1 MGLKEA
7 VTKVTKVSGRL
18 VLLEGPTGVGK
29 TFQYR
34 TLYEGGL
41 KILVASGERKLKT
54 IEDLLLKTGEDVYT
68 IEDFDYPD
76 PSQPADYERLKKSP
90 QRNLYQLLSMLR
102 HEEHEYD
109 VLYIDSF
116 MRIMWRM
123 LMHIS
128 ATNPNA
134 DRRSDFMPLG
144 RKAKNA
150 LDHLAT
156 LTDATVMKRP
166 MHVVATWGVESELDP
181 IDGGKKL
188 MPSMDGTKIAPV
200 VAYYFDDVIL
210 LRAKLDENGGTV
222 YTANVQANPQFDAKV
237 SSVVKLQSPLVNPN
251 LFRIIKALEGELEV
265 KR

>member
-7 VTKVTKVSGRL
+7 VTEITVGSGRL
-18 VLLEGPTGVGK
+18 VLLEGPSGVGK
-29 TFQYR
+29 TYQAS
-34 TLYEGGL
+34 TLIEGGL
-41 KILVASGERKLKT
+41 KVLVASGERKLKT
-54 IEDLLLKTGEDVYT
+54 IEKLLIASKSKVYT

-76 PSQPADYERLKKSP
+76 PSQPADYNRLKESP
-90 QRNLYQLLSMLR
+90 QRNLYQRLSMLL
-102 HEEHEYD
+102 HEEHDYD

-123 LMHIS
+123 LMQIS

-166 MHVVATWGVESELDP
+166 MHVVATWGVEPELDP

-210 LRAKLDENGGTV
+210 LRTKLDENGGTV

-237 SSVVKLQSPLVNPN
+237 SSPVKLPSPLVNPN
-251 LFRIIKALEGELEV
+251 LMRIIKALQGELEV
-265 KR
+265 K